1 MPYIKQEQRGGF
13 VEVKRLP
20 KDAGELNYLIT
31 SLCIATMRDW
41 GHEACA
47 EGGVAPM
54 DLISYASINAV
65 IGALECA
72 KLELYRR
79 LGSEL
84 EDNAIARNGDLPD
97 YAHLSEELRT

>member
-79 LGSEL
+79 QAAPY
-84 EDNAIARNGDLPD
+84 EDQKVLDNGDMNWLND
-97 YAHLSEELRT
+97 RG